1 MIIALCSKG
10 DNLESQVDER
20 FGRAANFIFYNSET
34 SVFSSIINTAK
45 DAKGG
50 AGALAVQ
57 QLVDN
62 NAEILIAPEVGP
74 QAMEALKKF
83 KITPFKQGDVST
95 IQDAVTAWKNKKLQ
109 MIEVAGNK
117 GLHKA

>member
-10 DNLESQVDER
+10 EGLESKVDER
-20 FGRAANFIFYNSET
+20 FGRATNFIFYNTDNS
-34 SVFSSIINTAK
+34 SFSSINNTAK

-62 NAEILIAPEVGP
+62 KAEIIIAPEVGP
-74 QAMEALKKF
+74 QALDALKKF
-83 KITPFKQGDVST
+83 KINAYKQGNVAT
-95 IQDAVTAWKNKKLQ
+95 IQDAIQAWEKKELS
-109 MIEVAGNK
+109 IIDEPGNK